1 MMHVVTMTDW
11 EKVTEEILP
20 QLEHNIL
27 LLKGN
32 LGAGK
37 TTFTQFL
44 IRKLGSTDEATS
56 PTYTIV
62 NQYNSP
68 AGDIFHFDLYRL
80 KNTGE
85 VLDIGIDEYLDRA
98 ALCIIEWPEVYE
110 TELEVI
116 SHHEMRIENT
126 GEGRTVFFK

>member
-1 MMHVVTMTDW
+1 MHVVTMTDW

>member
-1 MMHVVTMTDW
+1 MNVVTMNDW
-11 EKVTEEILP
+11 EKVTEEIFP
-20 QLEHNIL
+20 QLKHNIL

-44 IRKLGSTDEATS
+44 IKKLGSTDEATS

-110 TELEVI
+110 AELQGI
-116 SHHEMRIENT
+116 PHHEMRIENT
-126 GEGRTVFFK
+126 GEGRTIVFK

>member
-1 MMHVVTMTDW
+1 MHVVTMTDW

-110 TELEVI
+110 TELEGI

-126 GEGRTVFFK
+126 GEGRTIVFK